1 MASRP
6 SHDTKPHPAT
16 LIACW
21 AMLAV
26 ILQALPPATLLA
38 ADMVLLPVAL
48 IAFHGRLVI
57 LLRRTRWVM
66 FAVLLVYGYATP
78 GERLWSELGMLSP
91 IQQGLFDGALQLGRL
106 TGMLAGLALLLG
118 LLTRRELLAGI
129 YVLAMP
135 LRIFGKTRE
144 RLAVR
149 LALALQ
155 YAEEA
160 MVSPGLSLSAITAAP
175 PILGDSESGVIE
187 FPLLPFR
194 LRDVLLLGL
203 GGMLLYMVLW
213 Q

>member
-1 MASRP
+1 
-6 SHDTKPHPAT
+6 
-16 LIACW
+16 
-21 AMLAV
+21 
-26 ILQALPPATLLA
+26 
-38 ADMVLLPVAL
+38 
-48 IAFHGRLVI
+48 
-57 LLRRTRWVM
+57 
-66 FAVLLVYGYATP
+66 
-78 GERLWSELGMLSP
+78 
-91 IQQGLFDGALQLGRL
+91 
-106 TGMLAGLALLLG
+106 
-118 LLTRRELLAGI
+118 
-129 YVLAMP
+129 MP